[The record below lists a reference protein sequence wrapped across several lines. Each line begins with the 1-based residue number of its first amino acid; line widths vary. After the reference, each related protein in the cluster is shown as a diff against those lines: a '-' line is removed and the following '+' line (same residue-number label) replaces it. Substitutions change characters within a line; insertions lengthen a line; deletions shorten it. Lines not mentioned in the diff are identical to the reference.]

1 MKGKMELMEILILVV
16 GITISLSLFYFSSQ
30 KLIFSRS
37 KVMVET
43 SKYEKLMDASRN
55 FFYARIPLFE
65 KTYAQLLADLISTE
79 GRDVVYYGERYGG
92 LNVTKV
98 IHDYFYSYFE
108 KRWNLRAGDLV
119 FGYEIP
125 KERRTFV
132 MKLPL
137 PSFTGEVIDVVIS
150 IW

>member
-55 FFYARIPLFE
+55 L
-65 KTYAQLLADLISTE
+65 T
-79 GRDVVYYGERYGG
+79 
-92 LNVTKV
+92 
-98 IHDYFYSYFE
+98 SYQ
-108 KRWNLRAGDLV
+108 R
-119 FGYEIP
+119 
-125 KERRTFV
+125 KERMLFITVRGMGV
-132 MKLPL
+132 
-137 PSFTGEVIDVVIS
+137 
-150 IW
+150 